1 VTIPYFPEPGIRV
14 GSHSLSPFAITAVAA
29 VVTSLW
35 AILRRSH
42 KLGVSVEEMFRLWFF
57 MYIGALAGAHLY
69 KVFADYDARSAMDLS
84 TLFHYHGLSSAG
96 AFSGGLCCGLIW
108 CWYKRLS
115 AIEILRRV
123 DIAAYVI
130 PLAFMIGRLGCVLT
144 HDHLGRASS
153 SWLAVDF
160 PTGPRFDLGL
170 IELLF
175 LAGVAILFHLLDRRP
190 RAPGFYLGLFGIL
203 YGGFRLGLNSVRIEP
218 EYVYGMAAVAMGICV
233 CVLIGL
239 QSPPP
244 RDRKSSG
251 ASVRF

>member
-1 VTIPYFPEPGIRV
+1 VIIPYFPEPSIRV

-35 AILRRSH
+35 GVLRRSH
-42 KLGVSVEEMFRLWFF
+42 KLGVAVEEMFHLWFF
-57 MYIGALAGAHLY
+57 MYIGAMAGAHLY
-69 KVFADYDARSAMDLS
+69 KVLIDDNAHSTLDFA

-108 CWYKRLS
+108 CWSKRLS
-115 AIEILRRV
+115 AAEILRRV

-170 IELLF
+170 LEFLF

-190 RAPGFYLGLFGIL
+190 RAPGFYLGLFGVL
-203 YGGFRLGLNSVRIEP
+203 YGAFRLELNTVRMQP
-218 EYVYGMAAVAMGICV
+218 EYVYGMASVAMGICV
-233 CVLIGL
+233 LVMIGL
-239 QSPPP
+239 GP
-244 RDRKSSG
+244 RSG
-251 ASVRF
+251 PG